1 MGKDDVA
8 TLERVA
14 SDAVQE
20 LQQVMGQV
28 LRGTNGS
35 QPAS

>member
-8 TLERVA
+8 TLEQVA
-14 SDAVQE
+14 SDVVQNYSKRWAKI
-20 LQQVMGQV
+20 LPGA
-28 LRGTNGS
+28 NSS